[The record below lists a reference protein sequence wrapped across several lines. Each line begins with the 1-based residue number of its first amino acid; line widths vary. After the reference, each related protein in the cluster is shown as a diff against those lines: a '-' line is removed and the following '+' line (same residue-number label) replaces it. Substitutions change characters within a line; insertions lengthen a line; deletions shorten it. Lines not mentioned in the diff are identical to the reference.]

1 MKANM
6 TLNREKQGANTVDAL
21 SDNTV
26 SHQQL
31 IKTHI
36 SQYIYIKEK
45 YFQSITIKNTSNSL
59 TFSKILSYIGEMRGF
74 IQSQL

>member
-45 YFQSITIKNTSNSL
+45 ILPEYYNQEHIQ
-59 TFSKILSYIGEMRGF
+59 FSDFL
-74 IQSQL
+74 